1 MKLEILPNYPL
12 INTYAPSLY
21 VLYYINDEI
30 NNNANYLFR
39 LGYKQTEKIGFV
51 FGIKLLMCF
60 SIAWEHLL
68 SHEKNQT

>member
-39 LGYKQTEKIGFV
+39 LGYKQTAKIGF
-51 FGIKLLMCF
+51 CF
-60 SIAWEHLL
+60 R
-68 SHEKNQT
+68 NQIVNVLFYCLGTPTIT